1 MLSEISWGAIAI
13 LSFVTV
19 QRLSELVI
27 AQRNTAR
34 LVAKGGYEVAGEHY
48 PMIVAVHSSWLLGL
62 WWLAWN
68 ALVHWGWLAVYVVL
82 QVLRFWVLGTIG
94 KRWTTRIIVVPGEQL
109 VRRGPYKFLNHPNYA
124 VVIGEIAV
132 LPLVF
137 GLTWFGVVFSVLNAV
152 VLSIRISAE
161 QKALTQEQAAMG

>member
-1 MLSEISWGAIAI
+1 MLAEISWAAIAI

-19 QRLSELVI
+19 QRLSELVV
-27 AQRNTAR
+27 AQRNTVR
-34 LVAKGGYEVAGEHY
+34 LIAKGGYEAASEHY
-48 PMIVAVHSSWLLGL
+48 PLMVAVHSSWLLGL

-68 ALVHWGWLAVYVVL
+68 ATVHWGWLAVYAVL
-82 QVLRFWVLGTIG
+82 QVLRLWVLTTIG

-137 GLTWFGVVFSVLNAV
+137 GLTWFAVVFSVLNAI
-152 VLSIRISAE
+152 VLYIRISAE
-161 QKALTQEQAAMG
+161 QKALTQAQAAVG